1 MMKIMCSNS
10 IDIYVSKSMDRSASS
25 VEYIYIYMQN
35 RGFGLVDPSATRRSA
50 RPQFMLARAVCDTH

>member
-1 MMKIMCSNS
+1 MMVCSNS
-10 IDIYVSKSMDRSASS
+10 IDIDISKSMDRS

-50 RPQFMLARAVCDTH
+50 RPQFMLARAVCDTY

>member
-1 MMKIMCSNS
+1 MMVCSNS
-10 IDIYVSKSMDRSASS
+10 IDIDISKSMDRS